1 MPRISQEDYRQR
13 KGNILAAAKAAFLEK
28 GIHISVDEV
37 CAAAGVSKGAFYGY
51 FRSKDQL
58 FEALAQD
65 HGALLAENDPV
76 DDRAALLRMLEARAS
91 IDAAGFAQVELETLA
106 YALRHPG
113 LRGVFTDNIDL
124 LRQRLETALRAMP
137 GRDEARTTR
146 DAAILQLAV
155 QGAFLSMAMK
165 GADAA
170 DDARTALEDLL
181 ALIEGE
187 ERPRAM
193 RVEPGQ

>member
-76 DDRAALLRMLEARAS
+76 DDRSALLRMLEARAS

-113 LRGVFTDNIDL
+113 LRAVFTDNIDL
-124 LRQRLETALRAMP
+124 LRQRLETALRVMP
-137 GRDEARTTR
+137 GRDEARTAR

-170 DDARTALEDLL
+170 DDARAALEDLL
-181 ALIEGE
+181 ALIE
-187 ERPRAM
+187 RR
-193 RVEPGQ
+193 Q